1 MNISRKRVNVDDRKI
16 LDKASTST
24 LDISLFDEFHLN
36 VGEFKIN
43 HENKFIIQNVFTS
56 TILLNITL
64 VSFNYIS
71 KSSKVINI
79 PGYLD
84 FLKQKNLDMNNPL
97 SIDKSNLYE
106 KVMLMI
112 FYDIFQMPFINMTK
126 ISWVHMTLPILC
138 FAQGVHQQIY
148 HHWKQY
154 MIVGW
159 IKFIWENYYM
169 TKVIW

>member
-1 MNISRKRVNVDDRKI
+1 MQIYIGKKDELNISRKRVNVDDRKI

-24 LDISLFDEFHLN
+24 LDISLFDEFYLY
-36 VGEFKIN
+36 VGEFKMHHKKKVII
-43 HENKFIIQNVFTS
+43 ENIFTS

-106 KVMLMI
+106 EVILIK
-112 FYDIFQMPFINMTK
+112 FYDIFQIVIYQCDK
-126 ISWVHMTLPILC
+126 IIMSPYDITNIIFRSRYPSANLP
-138 FAQGVHQQIY
+138 
-148 HHWKQY
+148 
-154 MIVGW
+154 
-159 IKFIWENYYM
+159 
-169 TKVIW
+169 